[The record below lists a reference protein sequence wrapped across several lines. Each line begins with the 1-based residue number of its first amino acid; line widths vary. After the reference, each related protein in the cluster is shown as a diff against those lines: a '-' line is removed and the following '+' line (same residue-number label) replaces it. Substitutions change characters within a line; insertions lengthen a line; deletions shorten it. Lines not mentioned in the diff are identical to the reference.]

1 MRCRLFEFLRGTRSL
16 ALIIGVGGA
25 SGLCAGSDTARAQT
39 AEPGAWGFVSTRLD
53 SRSSNVVYTGYGY
66 GPAFVLAALLDNPH
80 SGYSE
85 QIIGIGARR
94 ALGSAG
100 SQFVVAAVAKAPE
113 SRYLQFYY
121 LPTVAYGRVIIGTTI
136 ETYVPLDPTGVVQ
149 LAVTPLSAIVRAIG
163 PLSVGASYEFSAEEH
178 SATSHSAGPSLRVAV
193 PGAELGADLLLGIR
207 RTDGKLR
214 LSFRAFY

>member
-1 MRCRLFEFLRGTRSL
+1 MRRRLFEFLRGAQRL
-16 ALIIGVGGA
+16 ALKIGI
-25 SGLCAGSDTARAQT
+25 GLCVARDTAGAQA
-39 AEPGAWGFVSTRLD
+39 AESNAWGFVSTRLD

-66 GPAFVLAALLDNPH
+66 GHAFVVAALLDNPR

-94 ALGSAG
+94 ALGGAG

-121 LPTVAYGRVIIGTTI
+121 LPTVAHGDFVIGSTI
-136 ETYVPLDPTGVVQ
+136 ETYVPLDPAGVVQ
-149 LAVTPLSAIVRAIG
+149 LAVTPLSAIVRTLG
-163 PLSVGASYEFSAEEH
+163 PLSVGASYELSAEEH
-178 SATSHSAGPSLRVAV
+178 SATGHSAGPSLRVAV

-207 RTDGKLR
+207 HAVGKLR